1 MKKRLPE
8 AIKLL
13 TENLTISEKK
23 QQLAFEVS
31 PDGVDITE
39 DQIEWS
45 SSDPTIVTVDQTGNL
60 TAVKSGEAKVTVKI
74 KGTEISDTI
83 PVTVVA
89 ENKQYA
95 EMRANGKCDC

>member
-1 MKKRLPE
+1 M
-8 AIKLL
+8 
-13 TENLTISEKK
+13 
-23 QQLAFEVS
+23 S
-31 PDGVDITE
+31 PAGVDITE

-89 ENKQYA
+89 KINN
-95 EMRANGKCDC
+95 MRKCEQNGKCDC

>member
-1 MKKRLPE
+1 M
-8 AIKLL
+8 
-13 TENLTISEKK
+13 
-23 QQLAFEVS
+23 S
-31 PDGVDITE
+31 PAGVDITE

-95 EMRANGKCDC
+95 EMRAKWKMRLLGTTQYDNDADVQQYRAQIATESLALW

>member
-1 MKKRLPE
+1 MKR
-8 AIKLL
+8 
-13 TENLTISEKK
+13 K

-31 PDGVDITE
+31 PAGVDITE

-45 SSDPTIVTVDQTGNL
+45 SSDPTIVSDQTGNL

-83 PVTVVA
+83 P
-89 ENKQYA
+89 
-95 EMRANGKCDC
+95 CDCCSRK